1 MAEPIVLNTIERIG
15 RALFAALT
23 PATGARAFG
32 SVTVSAGPEPVIISP
47 NTYLIPVVG
56 GQLRDDLLFKTDRNP
71 ELPRGAEE
79 PGDWAIDAFQ
89 DGSVGIKSNV
99 GGVRHNL
106 PAGTLFRFNP
116 PIEGLPLTATL
127 EADMTDGSDDRQLIK
142 RVAFFE
148 DLDSASPSNDI
159 FASKIGDRGVML
171 VWAQSEPVEGAIS
184 SLRQGANRGSR
195 QRRFWRES
203 FVLYVVVS
211 NLLGDGTR
219 RQDGLVIVQAI
230 TRLLTDRLQ
239 NDDGEQLSTVGSGVE
254 ITDRS
259 RLGRSA
265 HHYIYGIRLRVNQT
279 LEATLDGR
287 TFSPWLRTA
296 YRGALPGREDPEPI
310 EDLVIVDANDS
321 MP

>member
-1 MAEPIVLNTIERIG
+1 MAEPIALNTIEQLG
-15 RALFAALT
+15 RALFATLA
-23 PATGARAFG
+23 PATGVRATG
-32 SVTVSAGPEPVIISP
+32 SVLVTAGASDVSISP

-71 ELPRGAEE
+71 AGDEA
-79 PGDWAIDAFQ
+79 GDWVILAGDTGA
-89 DGSVGIKSNV
+89 VGIKSNV

-106 PAGTLFRFNP
+106 PSGTLFRFSP
-116 PIEGLPLTATL
+116 PIDGVPPTATL
-127 EADMTDGSDDRQLIK
+127 AADMTNGSDEDQLIR

-219 RQDGLVIVQAI
+219 RQDGLIIVQAI

-265 HHYIYGIRLRVNQT
+265 HHYIYGIRVRMNQT

-287 TFSPWLRTA
+287 TFSPWLRTT
-296 YRGALPGREDPEPI
+296 YRGALPGREPPEPI
-310 EDLVIVDANDS
+310 QDLVIVDAKDT